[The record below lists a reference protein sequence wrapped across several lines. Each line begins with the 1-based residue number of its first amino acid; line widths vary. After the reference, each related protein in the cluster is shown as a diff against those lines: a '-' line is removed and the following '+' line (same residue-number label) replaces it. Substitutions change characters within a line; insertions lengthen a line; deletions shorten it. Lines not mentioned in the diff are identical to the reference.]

1 MITGYALISVASN
14 SNNWIP
20 FLFGL
25 AGAVLPVSV
34 GAFLIRRKTKA
45 ETANIL
51 TEAAAR
57 LIVAY
62 EQRIADLE
70 KRLDKSE
77 DNEKACLRRVMELE
91 AKIETLT
98 SQKKAGEG
106 PSNK

>member
-1 MITGYALISVASN
+1 MLVGYALISVASN

-77 DNEKACLRRVMELE
+77 HDEKACLQRVMELE

-106 PSNK
+106 PSSK